1 MNEPNNHWAVVVHT
15 AVQAIREAESLLQ
28 KLLTE
33 TANRIATAVAS
44 TEVDPSVG
52 HQAFI
57 LIESNRQKWQQVFA
71 VYLLEACAEVEPFD
85 LYASTTSGT
94 LNLNNLFPC
103 TELAIQVRSEVTHQL
118 RTLESTLAQPLS
130 TLNALISGAR
140 GYAEVRPTANPM
152 RPENYGVAL
161 QKMVYASTTESPGA
175 ASDAKVA
182 LFLLKEMIAGLAP
195 LLAQSYQ
202 IAILMLSD
210 ANVQA
215 VSKRASGFGSLS
227 TRSLPSELFSPT
239 ETQPAILT
247 REVLQQALKHRQ
259 AASPLAAAPTRKLAT
274 HGSAP
279 SFSQIIA
286 QLGRV
291 SAATPV
297 LKERAAKLV
306 PALLVLAQND
316 PSFLQNTDHPARC
329 FIAKVE
335 GLSGQPAA
343 ANPLAIAA
351 LHQYAQ
357 QQATKAPVASPT
369 ARFLKYAMK
378 AFEGPIPAA
387 AASSAK
393 AHTDPNT
400 RPSAHADAAAPA
412 AAAAAAT
419 PAPAPAKPA
428 HTSAEQATPAPCL
441 SVSQYGE
448 QIRQHIQ
455 QLPGF
460 GSAPQR
466 LQKFMCEPWLLV
478 IVKTYYKPFV
488 AQLNHNAPLPSV
500 QTFDPKGYLGIL
512 TSLIASVQPEALRHA
527 STEDLLALKT
537 CWSGIEKGLL
547 SMRLAPHKVQAAI
560 DKLQKMHEAA
570 YEKATETRHEAPSDA
585 ATIRAEHLHE
595 TPPQARPEP
604 LVDAPPPDAP
614 AAEIQH
620 QQARPIQTGDQQHA
634 PPEQSTELVPLE
646 QILDLQKQF
655 WIGPSEQSVQST
667 LVWMSSD
674 CTIFMFST
682 QNGSS
687 QTMTRRRLQQ
697 LYTARSFR
705 PIL

>member
-15 AVQAIREAESLLQ
+15 AAQAIREAESLLQ

-33 TANRIATAVAS
+33 TANRIAAAVAS
-44 TEVDPSVG
+44 SEVDPSVG

-85 LYASTTSGT
+85 LYASTASGT

-161 QKMVYASTTESPGA
+161 QKMVYASTTESLGA

-182 LFLLKEMIAGLAP
+182 LYLLKEMIAGLAP

-387 AASSAK
+387 AASPAK

-412 AAAAAAT
+412 AAAAAT
-419 PAPAPAKPA
+419 PAPTKPA

-441 SVSQYGE
+441 SVSQYGD

-488 AQLNHNAPLPSV
+488 AQLNHNAPLLSV

-570 YEKATETRHEAPSDA
+570 YEKATE
-585 ATIRAEHLHE
+585 
-595 TPPQARPEP
+595 ARPEP

-634 PPEQSTELVPLE
+634 SPEQSTELVPLE
-646 QILDLQKQF
+646 QILNLQKQF